1 MMWRAAMCRRRL
13 ARTVERMKIP
23 SAALVAALLLAGCSL
38 GEGDGGSD
46 KAGGSGAPVVL
57 RLAYPYKPAEGQPDE
72 PALRWFARRVEELSN
87 GDMRVKVSFNVA
99 GEQTPNMEARVAR
112 RVRSGD
118 FDLGW
123 LAARVY
129 DKFGVKS
136 FQALQAPFLITD
148 YELLHRVTQS
158 PLADQMLAG
167 LDPLNLSGLA
177 VVPEL
182 LRHPAARRHALLSLA
197 DYDGARIRDIPSA
210 VTDALVSSLG
220 ARPVHVNN
228 AIVGTEISR
237 GHIDGAETPTSRAF
251 PGWTVTANV
260 TFFGKANTIV
270 ANTKAFDAL
279 TGDQRE
285 VLRRA
290 AEETVRHVVEEQPSE
305 AAFARQFCAGGR
317 VVVASRAQVE
327 ELKRAPRPV
336 YEQLERDAETR
347 GLIAKI
353 RAMKRSAGGAAPDV
367 GACGRAQL
375 RQTGTETSES
385 PDSFDGT
392 YRWRLTAEG
401 ARRSGNPDDPDIGN
415 VTTMTLRGGKWMLG
429 GEEFDSGTFEVRGN
443 HLVFDWP
450 GTGTVVTVS
459 YRRLKGGSLD
469 IKPVLPM
476 DRGDQFVWAS
486 EPWRRVGPPVRK
498 IP

>member
-1 MMWRAAMCRRRL
+1 
-13 ARTVERMKIP
+13 MKI
-23 SAALVAALLLAGCSL
+23 SAAALVAALLLAGCSL
-38 GEGDGGSD
+38 GEGEGGPD

-87 GDMRVKVSFNVA
+87 GDMRVKISFNVA
-99 GEQTPNMEARVAR
+99 GEQTPDMEARVAR

-129 DKFGVKS
+129 DQFGVKS

-148 YELLHRVTQS
+148 YELLNRVAQS
-158 PLADQMLAG
+158 PLADEMLAG
-167 LDPLNLSGLA
+167 LDRVDLSGLA
-177 VVPEL
+177 LVPEL
-182 LRHPAARRHALLSLA
+182 LRHPAARRDALLSLE

-210 VTDALVSSLG
+210 VSDALVSSLG
-220 ARPVHVNN
+220 AKPVHVNN

-237 GHIDGAETPTSRAF
+237 GHIDGAETPTARAF

-279 TGDQRE
+279 TGEQQV
-285 VLRRA
+285 VLSRA
-290 AEETVRHVVEEQPSE
+290 AGDTVRHVIEEPPSE
-305 AAFARQFCAGGR
+305 AVMARRFCSGGR
-317 VVVASRAQVE
+317 VVLTRPAQIE
-327 ELKRAPRPV
+327 ELKRAARPV

-347 GLIAKI
+347 GLIAEI
-353 RAMKRSAGGAAPDV
+353 RAMKRSAGEAAAPDLA
-367 GACGRAQL
+367 ACGRAAP
-375 RQTGTETSES
+375 RQTATETSES

-401 ARRSGNPDDPDIGN
+401 ARRYGEPGDPDVGN
-415 VTTMTLRGGKWMLG
+415 VTTMTLRGGRWMIG
-429 GEEFDSGTFEVRGN
+429 DSAFDSGTFEVRGK

-450 GTGTVVTVS
+450 GTGTVVTVR

-476 DRGDQFVWAS
+476 DRGDQFVWTS

>member
-1 MMWRAAMCRRRL
+1 MCGRRL
-13 ARTVERMKIP
+13 ARTVELMKILA
-23 SAALVAALLLAGCSL
+23 AALIAALLLVGCSL
-38 GEGDGGSD
+38 GEEDGGSD

-57 RLAYPYKPAEGQPDE
+57 GLAYAYKPAEGQPDE
-72 PALRWFARRVEELSN
+72 PALRWFARRVEDLSN

-99 GEQTPNMEARVAR
+99 GEQTPDMEARVAR

-129 DKFGVKS
+129 DQFGVRS

-148 YELLHRVTQS
+148 YELLNRAAQS
-158 PLADQMLAG
+158 PLADEMLAG
-167 LDPLNLSGLA
+167 LDRVNLSGLA
-177 VVPEL
+177 LVPEL
-182 LRHPAARRHALLSLA
+182 LRHPAARRHALLSLE
-197 DYDGARIRDIPSA
+197 DYDGARIRDVPSA
-210 VTDALVSSLG
+210 VSDALVSSLG
-220 ARPVHVNN
+220 AKPVHVNN
-228 AIVGTEISR
+228 AMVGREISR
-237 GHIDGAETPTSRAF
+237 GHIDGAETSTSRAF

-270 ANTKAFDAL
+270 ANTKAFEAL

-305 AAFARQFCAGGR
+305 AALARQFCAGGR
-317 VVVASRAQVE
+317 VVLASAAQVE
-327 ELKRAPRPV
+327 ELKRAARPV

-353 RAMKRSAGGAAPDV
+353 RAMKRSAGGAAAPDV
-367 GACGRAQL
+367 GACGRAAP
-375 RQTGTETSES
+375 RKTGTETSES

-401 ARRSGNPDDPDIGN
+401 ARRSGQPDDPDIGSI
-415 VTTMTLRGGKWMLG
+415 TTMTLRGGRRMLG
-429 GEEFDSGTFEVRGN
+429 GDDFYSGTFEVRGN

-450 GTGTVVTVS
+450 NTGTVVTVR